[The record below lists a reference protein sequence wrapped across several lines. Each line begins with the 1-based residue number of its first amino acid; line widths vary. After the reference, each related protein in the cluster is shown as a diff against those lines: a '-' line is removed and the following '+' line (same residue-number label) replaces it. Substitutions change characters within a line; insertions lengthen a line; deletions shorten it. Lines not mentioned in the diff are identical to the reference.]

1 LRDGVKF
8 FLSAPIFS
16 CSGGYDLL
24 KRTSH
29 GPPPRIYNKF
39 TLFRGSHA
47 LNLNQGGHYAY
58 SKETGQESSGKA
70 RSQESCGKEASR
82 KGEEESPGEKDRGEE
97 EIAQASSTL
106 SAARP

>member
-8 FLSAPIFS
+8 FLNAPIFS

-58 SKETGQESSGKA
+58 SKETGQESSGK
-70 RSQESCGKEASR
+70 EASR